1 MLRTCIFSLCLA
13 PFGCA
18 AVLSAQ
24 VVIDHRYTNTD
35 AQSLIGLPMGS
46 HKTIVDKQG
55 DLKWSQWS
63 LKRKPLDTP
72 IGFSDQMD
80 GELAIQAFAG
90 RGQPNSDPLKISS
103 QQLYQ
108 GRYPFIVSSAPSG
121 NLTLQELAFAVDPD
135 AVPGQIP
142 TAHSGAKAFDV
153 VRLTFSN
160 SGASAADVTL
170 KLSGRERNL
179 PGHVVGQMLENGAG
193 EDVALVTESAGA
205 TIAAEDNGLTLVL
218 HLSIPAQS
226 QKNITIELPYEWPVA
241 RNNELS
247 HGSGQSLLAEAV
259 AQWDALWIPAA
270 HIDFP
275 Q

>member
-1 MLRTCIFSLCLA
+1 MLRTCILFLFLA
-13 PFGCA
+13 PLGCA
-18 AVLSAQ
+18 AVLPAQ
-24 VVIDHRYTNTD
+24 VVIDHRYSNTD

-55 DLKWSQWS
+55 NLKWSQWS

-121 NLTLQELAFAVDPD
+121 NLTLEELAFAVDPD
-135 AVPGQIP
+135 AVPGEIP

-153 VRLTFSN
+153 VRLTISN
-160 SGASAADVTL
+160 SGASAADFT
-170 KLSGRERNL
+170 SS
-179 PGHVVGQMLENGAG
+179 
-193 EDVALVTESAGA
+193 SAAASAIFPA
-205 TIAAEDNGLTLVL
+205 TSSAKCSRMAPVKT
-218 HLSIPAQS
+218 SPWSPKPPARQS
-226 QKNITIELPYEWPVA
+226 PPKTTA
-241 RNNELS
+241 
-247 HGSGQSLLAEAV
+247 
-259 AQWDALWIPAA
+259 
-270 HIDFP
+270 
-275 Q
+275 